1 MIGIDLGTTN
11 SLVAI
16 CDDNG
21 PRIVSDRSNKV
32 VQSVVSFHS
41 SRPKCGKLALR
52 DARKD
57 PEKVVTQVKRF
68 IGRRLDIVSNP
79 SDLRRNLMEDNN
91 LARELRDLPYEIDLD
106 AQNRPSIMIDK
117 DGDLTH
123 YTPEFISAVILQ
135 KLQSVAAKATGQQS
149 FPSVYIT
156 IPYEFDERQRKA
168 TKDAAI
174 IAGFENPRLVCE
186 PTAAAVAF
194 LYYHPSLV
202 GKRVLIFDLGGGTFD
217 LCLAHLTSREVQVI
231 HTGGDRTLG
240 GSVVDRLLV
249 DYFKTRVGH
258 GLEKSDLEC
267 LRQVVEE
274 AKCYLSQ
281 VPQHSF
287 SFLNSQLTLTQ
298 QELRTICAPFSDRVF
313 QNLDQF
319 LELNRISPRSVDNI
333 LLVGGSTLLPGIA
346 ERLSSVFPGVDLL
359 KRPNCDEAVALGAS
373 ILANDSHHAPVLNDV
388 LGSSIV
394 TPVHDGLEM
403 VLQKGS
409 SLRDCRAEKTFTTTI
424 HQQKDAVI
432 TIMQGT
438 HRPEKAKMIVP
449 ISELN
454 LEENIDAKPR
464 YTNLKYRYV
473 LVIDRSTSM
482 RCYYSNLTERLY
494 TKLSS
499 LDEKSSFCGAILFD
513 RRVTTVKTLSE
524 LRRSTVSGSTDII
537 KALNSTADFIQSD
550 YSDSDRSSTIVYR
563 ILLVSDGHDNN
574 NNDFKNQFSQQTK
587 LVYDKLKTID
597 AKFEVTTLGIGSDFP
612 THVCFTFRSALRGEE
627 GSLLVPPL
635 FQAHSNSEVNDKLDE
650 IFDRVYTPRTAVVLP
665 DKFIPL
671 KPRLLPWNTQR
682 SSVSVFAENYLIVD
696 DPKGSTTIDEN
707 TRKFIVDAA
716 GKVNLDDLTKVFQ
729 HWNLALMS
737 SNDQD
742 ESLVNA
748 DVRTWA
754 KTALKCCINLL
765 SNHERYRTYQPKPAT
780 IYQWCSNQNPTL
792 TNHLNYLYWLT
803 QNRVDDIDSVA
814 LAEQAVNLNSAIA
827 VVGGSSND
835 VFAKVE
841 QQALNEWVGDILG
854 DLTVGP
860 LPPASAGSVNITVQY
875 SMTEYPRNAST
886 LELDLLYS
894 YFLLCTKVFCVV
906 CYN

>member
-21 PRIVSDRSNKV
+21 LIIVCDRSNKV
-32 VQSVVSFHS
+32 VPSVVSFHS
-41 SRPKCGKLALR
+41 SKPKCGKPALR
-52 DARKD
+52 DARKY
-57 PEKVVTQVKRF
+57 PKNVVTQVKRV
-68 IGRRLDIVSNP
+68 IGRHLDISSNP

-106 AQNRPSIMIDK
+106 AQNRLSIMIDK
-117 DGDLTH
+117 DGENTH

-313 QNLDQF
+313 QNLNQF
-319 LELNRISPRSVDNI
+319 LELNRISPQSVDNI

-359 KRPNCDEAVALGAS
+359 KRPNCDEAVALGAA
-373 ILANDSHHAPVLNDV
+373 ILASKSGTDIILHDV

-403 VLQKGS
+403 VLEKGTPLKECS
-409 SLRDCRAEKTFTTTI
+409 IRKTFKTTI
-424 HQQKDAVI
+424 DGQQNAVVSVI
-432 TIMQGT
+432 QCT
-438 HRPEKAKMIVP
+438 HLPEKPKMIVRV
-449 ISELN
+449 SDVALTQ
-454 LEENIDAKPR
+454 LCMKV
-464 YTNLKYRYV
+464 KYRYV
-473 LVIDRSTSM
+473 LVIDRSSSM
-482 RCYYSNLTERLY
+482 RGHFSTLTERLY
-494 TKLSS
+494 SKLSS
-499 LDEKSSFCGAILFD
+499 LGDNSTFSGAVLFNHLVSTTKS
-513 RRVTTVKTLSE
+513 LSD
-524 LRRSTVSGSTDII
+524 LRNSSSSGRADII
-537 KALNSTADFIQSD
+537 KALN
-550 YSDSDRSSTIVYR
+550 
-563 ILLVSDGHDNN
+563 
-574 NNDFKNQFSQQTK
+574 
-587 LVYDKLKTID
+587 
-597 AKFEVTTLGIGSDFP
+597 
-612 THVCFTFRSALRGEE
+612 
-627 GSLLVPPL
+627 
-635 FQAHSNSEVNDKLDE
+635 
-650 IFDRVYTPRTAVVLP
+650 
-665 DKFIPL
+665 
-671 KPRLLPWNTQR
+671 
-682 SSVSVFAENYLIVD
+682 
-696 DPKGSTTIDEN
+696 
-707 TRKFIVDAA
+707 
-716 GKVNLDDLTKVFQ
+716 
-729 HWNLALMS
+729 
-737 SNDQD
+737 
-742 ESLVNA
+742 
-748 DVRTWA
+748 
-754 KTALKCCINLL
+754 
-765 SNHERYRTYQPKPAT
+765 
-780 IYQWCSNQNPTL
+780 
-792 TNHLNYLYWLT
+792 
-803 QNRVDDIDSVA
+803 
-814 LAEQAVNLNSAIA
+814 
-827 VVGGSSND
+827 
-835 VFAKVE
+835 
-841 QQALNEWVGDILG
+841 
-854 DLTVGP
+854 
-860 LPPASAGSVNITVQY
+860 
-875 SMTEYPRNAST
+875 
-886 LELDLLYS
+886 
-894 YFLLCTKVFCVV
+894 
-906 CYN
+906 